1 MTTKRDT
8 VSALSPQQE
17 LALDLFATGKT
28 VTQVAE
34 ALGVSRQTVSKW
46 LNHNRDFREA
56 LRERRR
62 EQWQQWQSR
71 LLALVPEAL
80 DTVAT
85 LLKDGAPQE
94 RRWAAQYI
102 LQAAG
107 LKYEP
112 EAEEDPR
119 DKLPP
124 SLREWPNAI
133 ILPGR
138 RRS

>member
-34 ALGVSRQTVSKW
+34 ALGVSRQTASKW
-46 LNHNRDFREA
+46 LNHNREFREA

-62 EQWQQWQSR
+62 EQWQQWQAR

-85 LLKDGAPQE
+85 LLKDGTPQQ

>member
-1 MTTKRDT
+1 MAKDRKEESGLT
-8 VSALSPQQE
+8 PQQE
-17 LALDLFATGKT
+17 LAVDLFAVGRTGA
-28 VTQVAE
+28 QVAE
-34 ALGVSRQTVSKW
+34 AVGVNPATVSKW
-46 LNHNRDFREA
+46 LNHNREFREA

-80 DTVAT
+80 DAVAT
-85 LLKDGAPQE
+85 LLRDGATQD